1 MELLLPAGLWEFLEG
16 SAKIPALPRAT
27 GPGRTQPEQGEIRA
41 VWDAA
46 PSARNSIPKNYGD
59 KSKNLRASIGVLQRK
74 IPAAATVQEQSRREG
89 REKRKGSD
97 APAAARA
104 ALGLKTALG

>member
-46 PSARNSIPKNYGD
+46 PSARNSIPKYYGD
-59 KSKNLRASIGVLQRK
+59 
-74 IPAAATVQEQSRREG
+74 EQKPQGFHWSVTEKDPSSCNGPGAEQEG
-89 REKRKGSD
+89 RKRKKE
-97 APAAARA
+97 R
-104 ALGLKTALG
+104 K